1 MRLVLASSSP
11 RRREL
16 LHAVG
21 LEFDVVVSH
30 VEEIPG
36 AGERVED
43 YVRRLS
49 REKAEEVAKRH
60 PEQWV
65 IAADTVV
72 YLDDEI
78 LEKPRDDAHAIA
90 MLERIAGREHVV
102 YSGVTLHCAARG
114 VTETELCT
122 SRVTMAPMTSEE
134 IEAYVATGEPL
145 DKAGAYAIQ
154 GIGALLV
161 DAVDGNYTNVVGLP
175 LPTLYRML
183 KNAGAWS
190 LTDAMEQERT

>member
-1 MRLVLASSSP
+1 MKLVLASSSP

-43 YVRRLS
+43 YVQRLS
-49 REKAEEVAKRH
+49 REKAAEVAKRH
-60 PEQWV
+60 PDQWV

-72 YLDDEI
+72 YLDGEI

-102 YSGVTLHCAARG
+102 YSGVTLHCAARNFS
-114 VTETELCT
+114 ETEMCA
-122 SRVTMAPMTSEE
+122 SRVTMAQMTTEE

-154 GIGALLV
+154 GVGALLV
-161 DAVDGNYTNVVGLP
+161 DSVDGNYTNVVGLP

-183 KNAGAWS
+183 KNAGAWG
-190 LTDAMEQERT
+190 LIGATEQERS